1 MLLNKNLLLKI
12 SELRVLNKIFMI
24 SVQDLSEI
32 GIYRMSTQ

>member
-1 MLLNKNLLLKI
+1 MLLNKILLLKI